1 MNTAT
6 LLKSIDAGID
16 ALTLC
21 VQGVEEKNVRI
32 ANQLE
37 KINASSER
45 IETHLIQSVS
55 LITELLV
62 TLARKGAK

>member
-1 MNTAT
+1 MNTAM

-21 VQGVEEKNVRI
+21 VQGVEEKNKRI

-37 KINASSER
+37 KITASNMR
-45 IETHLIQSVS
+45 IEALLTKLVS
-55 LITELLV
+55 
-62 TLARKGAK
+62 LARKGAK